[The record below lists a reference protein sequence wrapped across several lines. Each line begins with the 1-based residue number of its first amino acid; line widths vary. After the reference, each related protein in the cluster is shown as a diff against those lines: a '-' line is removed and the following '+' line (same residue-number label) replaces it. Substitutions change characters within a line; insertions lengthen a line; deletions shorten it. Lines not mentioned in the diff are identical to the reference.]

1 MVIVGTDR
9 RSMVVAPPVGRE
21 AVANMLVALGEA
33 GIEVSRLGRS
43 ADANGDG
50 AFSLTVNGSPQ
61 LARAI
66 LESIGC
72 TIIRQQAL

>member
-1 MVIVGTDR
+1 MVAIGASKR
-9 RSMVVAPPVGRE
+9 RMVVDLPLGSE
-21 AVANMLVALGEA
+21 AVANMLIALGEA

-43 ADANGDG
+43 ADNNG
-50 AFSLTVNGSPQ
+50 AFSLTVNGSPH
-61 LARAI
+61 LAEAI